1 MPGLQAEPK
10 QKERKCLIDRRSRAT
25 RLSSQNPPDLVRSN
39 RIAFSAEAIAWLS
52 ETRSLNAA
60 YANNNVVQLSEL

>member
-1 MPGLQAEPK
+1 
-10 QKERKCLIDRRSRAT
+10 
-25 RLSSQNPPDLVRSN
+25 LVRSN